1 MARERSE
8 RSSRSRRCLD
18 DFASSSE
25 DDGRDE
31 YAAAAAPASSRVFS
45 SGSVTVSP
53 HDTAPPFPASRSIS
67 TSVSIADTVP
77 ERRTLKTSLR
87 SEVRVMRSSVAMD
100 LATAS
105 ASTATHPSAKALVDV
120 RAPPSSDEHGSVP
133 PGHPRGAR
141 DSSSEST
148 TLMEMLCAPA
158 RAATPD
164 SMPALG
170 VASPPAS
177 LLVLVERLDAQQ
189 RIAAARMVERPARS
203 RRGRGR

>member
-1 MARERSE
+1 
-8 RSSRSRRCLD
+8 
-18 DFASSSE
+18 
-25 DDGRDE
+25 
-31 YAAAAAPASSRVFS
+31 
-45 SGSVTVSP
+45 
-53 HDTAPPFPASRSIS
+53 
-67 TSVSIADTVP
+67 
-77 ERRTLKTSLR
+77 
-87 SEVRVMRSSVAMD
+87 MD
-100 LATAS
+100 RATAS

-141 DSSSEST
+141 DSSSMEST
-148 TLMEMLCAPA
+148 MEMLCAPA

-164 SMPALG
+164 SMLALG

-177 LLVLVERLDAQQ
+177 LLVLVERLDAQL